1 MKYRAPMMSEV
12 TARQSGMSDFEQ
24 IVASTCE
31 YLRTQWP
38 TELAKLKWVVEDIP
52 PSDVEGVRRFSVDEK
67 LMTITL
73 YRVPLQRLSSDRR
86 MDELDERL
94 HIEHN
99 VFHAVGVLLGHEP
112 DHFGH

>member
-1 MKYRAPMMSEV
+1 MSERI
-12 TARQSGMSDFEQ
+12 AKESGMSNFEQ
-24 IVASTCE
+24 VVASTCE
-31 YLRTQWP
+31 YLRGQWP
-38 TELAKLKWVVEDIP
+38 NELANLKWFVEDVP
-52 PSDVEGVRRFSVDEK
+52 PSDVDGVRRFSVDEK
-67 LMTITL
+67 LMTITM

-86 MDELDERL
+86 MDDSEERM